1 MVTFHEHDGRISD
14 ERKQR
19 LSGVKYPTVYYDPS
33 PPSTLLSSFS
43 FVLSLLPVYFLGPP
57 PSAHPSSRS
66 IEEQWRRSV

>member
-19 LSGVKYPTVYYDPS
+19 LSGVKYLTVYYDPS
-33 PPSTLLSSFS
+33 PLIILICTFLTPS
-43 FVLSLLPVYFLGPP
+43 VYFLGPP
-57 PSAHPSSRS
+57 SSAHPSSRS